1 MNPKETWDSWV
12 ILNGAKTVGCN
23 GSTSRDVTPKRICEH
38 TMCILNRKVFVQE
51 NERTTMNFVAHH
63 DFSYIRWKYFMAQ
76 PKGFVM

>member
-1 MNPKETWDSWV
+1 V

-38 TMCILNRKVFVQE
+38 AILNQKFLCKE

-63 DFSYIRWKYFMAQ
+63 DLSYIR
-76 PKGFVM
+76 